1 MAEIK
6 HMRKILMLIM
16 LITSV
21 RVKTQ
26 LNVHWTVFEG
36 TNKKI

>member
-1 MAEIK
+1 ML
-6 HMRKILMLIM
+6 MRKILM

-26 LNVHWTVFEG
+26 LKSYKNVHWKVIEG
-36 TNKKI
+36 Q